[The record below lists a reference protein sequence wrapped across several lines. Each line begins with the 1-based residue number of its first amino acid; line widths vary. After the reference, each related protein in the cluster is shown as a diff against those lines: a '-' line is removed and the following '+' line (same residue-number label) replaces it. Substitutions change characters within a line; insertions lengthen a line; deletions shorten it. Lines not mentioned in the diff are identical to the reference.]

1 MYVAIHGNLV
11 ISFSTSQTF
20 AHFRPSN
27 QLCKKKKSCKL
38 CTYIIFILSKK
49 RQICNFGFRLKSWQL
64 SNLAPLKLVTLTT
77 EMGASSECRSGVRPC
92 VLAFVAFF
100 EVLLVRGPH
109 SIPPSPLLIAAA
121 GSNKIVEGDTET
133 VRRLSL
139 GNFEMD
145 SSWRTS
151 GWFLGSILNF
161 WWLNGLVCYCNL
173 QLIVKK
179 SQ

>member
-1 MYVAIHGNLV
+1 
-11 ISFSTSQTF
+11 
-20 AHFRPSN
+20 
-27 QLCKKKKSCKL
+27 
-38 CTYIIFILSKK
+38 
-49 RQICNFGFRLKSWQL
+49 
-64 SNLAPLKLVTLTT
+64 
-77 EMGASSECRSGVRPC
+77 MGASSECRSGVRPC

-133 VRRLSL
+133 VRRPSL

-179 SQ
+179 WQWICNIIQQLNKINIKQSFIFLWKWQTSAGIYFVIKIR